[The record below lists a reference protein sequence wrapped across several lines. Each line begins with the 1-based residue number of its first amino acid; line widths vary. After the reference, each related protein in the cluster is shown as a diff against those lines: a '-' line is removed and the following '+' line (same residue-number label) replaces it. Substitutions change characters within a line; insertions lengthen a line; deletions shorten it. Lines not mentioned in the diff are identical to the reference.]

1 MTRSAARELA
11 VHRVFA
17 MNLNPESP
25 GDALDF
31 AFEPSYYAK
40 YKDIEELAELYAGF
54 PETPQYD
61 YIAAIL
67 TGVCGKLEEIDAI
80 IAKYSADRE
89 VKRISGVA
97 RAALRVCVF
106 ELLNMTEIPV
116 SAAISE
122 AVYMLECYED
132 EKTVKFVNGILG
144 TFSREIDNR

>member
-17 MNLNPESP
+17 MNLNPEAP
-25 GDALDF
+25 EDALEL

-40 YKDIEELAELYAGF
+40 FKMVEELADLYADY
-54 PETPQYD
+54 PDAPQYD

-67 TGVCGKLEEIDAI
+67 TGVCAKLGEIDAI
-80 IAKYSADRE
+80 IGLYSTDRE

-106 ELLNMTEIPV
+106 ELMNMPEVPV
-116 SAAISE
+116 ASAISE

-144 TFSREIDNR
+144 TFSRAGG